1 MYFPLSTDGPD
12 EKRLTFIALSLLLVS
27 FLTQTSGGLI
37 GPSSGLWLG
46 CTRRLMRACRNT
58 FVLLLPCADVC
69 VACHLKREVRCSFSY
84 LQTCMQIT
92 MSYIMVQS
100 HLYLKGR
107 SFRLFSTV
115 SVSKP
120 FDLIKKIHL
129 VGLLNVKT
137 VLHVV
142 CGSLNPDS
150 KVLFWRM
157 VCNTLVNKLAQQF

>member
-1 MYFPLSTDGPD
+1 M
-12 EKRLTFIALSLLLVS
+12 S

-129 VGLLNVKT
+129 VGYLNVKT